1 MQFRI
6 SHTNKNF
13 KFILIIYSY
22 VSFYHI
28 WKDIFEKYIRIDFP
42 LKRNK
47 NIFNIF
53 IFAYLSNNN
62 NNK

>member
-6 SHTNKNF
+6 SHTNENF
-13 KFILIIYSY
+13 KFILIIYNY

-53 IFAYLSNNN
+53 IFPYLSNIN